1 MEADFAPFREHREYT
16 ISRFFLQPGL
26 PALFLTP
33 RNAPPPYPAVFFLHH
48 YRGSKENLA
57 FFALEAARRGFAALA
72 IDMEYHGERRV
83 NGRDILSTDLEDD
96 YQAFLRTFEH
106 TLFALRFL
114 ETHESIRP
122 REIFFLG
129 VSLGALVGT
138 VVAAPYGKFRGIA
151 LVVGG
156 GNIEILFE
164 ESMLDSIVN
173 IRYDL
178 RKRGIP
184 VRDVAVAWKDLD
196 PVNAAE
202 ALTDTPVFLF
212 NATRDTIVP
221 GECTFELYRAIRAPK
236 EIQWFHAEH
245 DLFYLPRYRIPQRAF
260 EYFTALQSVTP

>member
-1 MEADFAPFREHREYT
+1 MEADFVPFREHREYT
-16 ISRFFLQPGL
+16 IFRFFLQPDL
-26 PALFLTP
+26 PTLFLTP
-33 RNAPPPYPAVFFLHH
+33 RNVPPPYPAVFFLHH
-48 YRGSKENLA
+48 YRGSKENLT
-57 FFALEAARRGFAALA
+57 FFALEAA
-72 IDMEYHGERRV
+72 RRV

-106 TLFALRFL
+106 ALSALHFL

-122 REIFFLG
+122 GEIFFLG
-129 VSLGALVGT
+129 VSLGALVGA
-138 VVAAPYGKFRGIA
+138 VIAALYGKFRGIA

-156 GNIEILFE
+156 GNIEILFQ
-164 ESMLDSIVN
+164 ESMLDSIVD

-184 VRDVAVAWKDLD
+184 VRDVATAWKDLD

-202 ALTDTPVFLF
+202 ALTDTPAFFF

-221 GECTFELYRAIRAPK
+221 GECTLALYRAIRAPK

-245 DLFYLPRYRIPQRAF
+245 DLFYLPRYRIPQRVF
-260 EYFTALQSVTP
+260 ERFTALR